1 MTSVSNI
8 KRLMIETLK
17 CSDTIPKCQFLL
29 SGKRCQRPHPQFQPG
44 IMCAGKEEGKYF
56 IVLPYTPVE
65 VGISPVR
72 LQIQARLIRDDSQH
86 ISWQLSSFH
95 WMQPLENVNAG
106 VVLAALAS
114 SLTASSA
121 KLFATLFNPSSSFS
135 VWLMFAWCNFCYHW
149 WMFLFFGDLLL
160 LLLLYLQIA
169 KQKPFSHS
177 LKNGLT
183 P

>member
-1 MTSVSNI
+1 MTLVSNI

-106 VVLAALAS
+106 VVLAAFAS

-121 KLFATLFNPSSSFS
+121 RLFCNPVQPQFLLQCVTYVCMMSFLLS
-135 VWLMFAWCNFCYHW
+135 LMNVP
-149 WMFLFFGDLLL
+149 FLW
-160 LLLLYLQIA
+160 
-169 KQKPFSHS
+169 
-177 LKNGLT
+177 GLAA
-183 P
+183 PAPGLSADR